1 MKRFVEFCGSVL
13 IAGCLFTTGLTPE
26 MGRAAEEKASNEAG
40 GGMGSFDLEKRLPG
54 LKDLKADGEM
64 IVETDE
70 KGDLSELR
78 MSDNVVLV
86 SRDLDLECD
95 LLVFAADKQCLV
107 AKATVA
113 GHRVKVRKQ
122 DVKARCLELRY
133 YQEDGKMVLTGSPE
147 VEQKGGMLMKGE
159 EISIIQGAN
168 GKTKVM
174 TRGPRITSP
183 TSGDKGNPLDGLS
196 GLSSAAGKDEKKP
209 AASGAKSADAKA
221 AKADSKSEKAEAPK
235 ATEDESKGSLAEI
248 PKEAAPQAADAKA
261 AGKADKA
268 GDSDAKAAPRKKAS
282 VSN

>member
-1 MKRFVEFCGSVL
+1 MKRFSEFCGGVL
-13 IAGCLFTTGLTPE
+13 VAGCLFMTGVTPLAVLAQE
-26 MGRAAEEKASNEAG
+26 KAEEKASE
-40 GGMGSFDLEKRLPG
+40 GGMGSFDLEKKLPG

-70 KGDLSELR
+70 KGDVSELR

-95 LLVFAADKQCLV
+95 LLVFDAGKQCLI

-122 DVKARCLELRY
+122 DVKARCLELRF

-159 EISIIQGAN
+159 EISITQGAN
-168 GKTKVM
+168 GKTKVT

-183 TSGDKGNPLDGLS
+183 TSGDKGNPLEGLGGLS
-196 GLSSAAGKDEKKP
+196 GMGKDEKKP

-221 AKADSKSEKAEAPK
+221 AKADSKAEKAEAPK
-235 ATEDESKGSLAEI
+235 VTEDDSKGSLAEI
-248 PKEAAPQAADAKA
+248 PKETAPQAADAKA

-268 GDSDAKAAPRKKAS
+268 GDTDAKAAPRKKAS